1 MAEARHPDLRARNT
15 HVTCHQQH
23 VTHDARH
30 PHLPATQATHH
41 QKGGACVQMRA
52 GGDVRRCAWGMR
64 AAEGGLGVCLACAC
78 VSHCACA
85 PQGAFLSSR
94 ACVLSRVCALVVGLA
109 FLSSRGALQV
119 PSTHTHTHTLHL
131 PACTHRDAG
140 PESEGTGLRRWAQ
153 SCSQRPP
160 GPPRSD
166 AGSTDIKPP
175 G

>member
-52 GGDVRRCAWGMR
+52 GGDVRGCAWGMR

-119 PSTHTHTHTLHL
+119 PSTPTPTPSIYRHARTGTQDLRARALDSGVGLNHVVSDHQVLL
-131 PACTHRDAG
+131 DQMPAART
-140 PESEGTGLRRWAQ
+140 
-153 SCSQRPP
+153 
-160 GPPRSD
+160 
-166 AGSTDIKPP
+166 
-175 G
+175 